1 MRSYFRLVILGMLM
15 GAYCLLGYTAPGGQE
30 QKKARGRHLASVDGV
45 AITEAQVRKAG
56 ADDLE
61 SLELKRLKTQASFAQ
76 NEQEILETALEQVVE
91 DRLLETE
98 AAKQG
103 ISKEELVNREIA
115 GKVKQV
121 TDEEIEQFYEGN
133 KQRIR
138 MEKEEALPQIGKYL
152 LKQKETFARQAYLE
166 QLEKQHKVIRSI
178 EPLRFNVNAAGRPS
192 QGSATSPVSIVL
204 FSDFQCPY
212 CREMRDTLKEITKN
226 YGKNV
231 RLVFRQFPLTSIHPF
246 AQKAAEASLCAASQG
261 RFWEMHDLLF
271 EDQEHLGEKDLKQK
285 ASQIGLDV
293 SAFDKC
299 LDGNSFAEQVR
310 EDVRAGAAAGTDG
323 TPALY
328 VNGRFF
334 NGNLPYEDIAEII
347 DEELS
352 RKK

>member
-1 MRSYFRLVILGMLM
+1 MRLYFRFLMLCM
-15 GAYCLLGYTAPGGQE
+15 SIGACCLFGHTAPGGQE
-30 QKKARGRHLASVDGV
+30 QKKAGGARLASVNGV

-56 ADDLE
+56 AEALE
-61 SLELKRLKTQASFAQ
+61 SLELKRLKSQASFAQ
-76 NEQEILETALEQVVE
+76 NEQEILKTTLEQIVE
-91 DRLLETE
+91 ERLLETE

-115 GKVKQV
+115 GKVQQV
-121 TDEEIEQFYEGN
+121 TNEEIEQFYEGN
-133 KQRIR
+133 KQRIK
-138 MEKEEALPQIGKYL
+138 MGKEEALPQIGKYL
-152 LKQKETFARQAYLE
+152 LRQKEIFARQAYLD
-166 QLEKQHKVIRSI
+166 QLEKLHKVIRSI

-192 QGSATSPVSIVL
+192 QGPATAPVTLVL

-212 CREMRDTLKEITKN
+212 CKGMRDTLHEITKN
-226 YGKNV
+226 YGKKV
-231 RLVFRQFPLTSIHPF
+231 RLVFRQFPLTSIHPL

-271 EDQEHLGEKDLKQK
+271 EDQAHLSEKDLKQK
-285 ASQIGLDV
+285 ARQLGLDV

-299 LDGNSFAEQVR
+299 LDGNSFAAQVR
-310 EDVRAGAAAGTDG
+310 EDIRAGAAAGTDG

-334 NGNLPYEDIAEII
+334 NGNIPYKDIAEII

-352 RKK
+352 GKK